1 MQALERLLDA
11 QDQCVENSVL
21 DSFTSTTTLLGR
33 GLASQATPH
42 AGLHSTSPP
51 FASDASSRAGDS
63 FASAALQTGQFPIN
77 QNDSL
82 LLQAQSVDSPE
93 LPLRERVFGQLMR
106 ELDSVDEITY
116 NQIMSGEISI
126 SQIFRAGL
134 LHATTRPPH
143 NPSSNATCLIDE
155 PNVPLRTDR
164 ILVPENRTRIHAHAL
179 PSVYA
184 NNLRLKQ
191 FTTIAALRA
200 SIESLGLTFSMLSNP
215 ETESPFYRGP
225 LSKDVAEMVI
235 AKERFD
241 GVAPHLRPTIAQI
254 RHRHHPYLDG
264 LPFPTLRERII
275 EACSLES
282 PILDEEDLCDDL
294 EKGGLICWGSYLGD
308 ENRATGSGAPWDF
321 RSWEAQPWFLR
332 KWWFFIGGSQ
342 GELFQQTRWWHEMR
356 GDRLVPPW

>member
-11 QDQCVENSVL
+11 QDPCVENPVL
-21 DSFTSTTTLLGR
+21 NDSASTATLLGC

-42 AGLHSTSPP
+42 ARSHSTSPSL
-51 FASDASSRAGDS
+51 ASDSSSRAGNS
-63 FASAALQTGQFPIN
+63 VTSGTLQTGQSPIN
-77 QNDSL
+77 QSNSSL
-82 LLQAQSVDSPE
+82 IQAQSVKSLD
-93 LPLRERVFGQLMR
+93 LPLRERVFSQLMR
-106 ELDSVDEITY
+106 EIDNVDETAY
-116 NQIMSGEISI
+116 NQIMSGEISV
-126 SQIFRAGL
+126 SEIFRAGMR
-134 LHATTRPPH
+134 HASIRRPHRPL
-143 NPSSNATCLIDE
+143 NNATVLIDE
-155 PNVPLRTDR
+155 LNVPLRTDR
-164 ILVPENRTRIHAHAL
+164 ILVPENRTRIHVHAL
-179 PSVYA
+179 PNVYA

-225 LSKDVAEMVI
+225 LSKDVAGMVI
-235 AKERFD
+235 TKEKFD
-241 GVAPHLRPTIAQI
+241 DVAPHLRPTIAQI

-282 PILDEEDLCDDL
+282 PILDEEELCDDL

-308 ENRATGSGAPWDF
+308 GNCATGSGAPWDF

-356 GDRLVPPW
+356 GDRLVAPW